1 MVRRDY
7 TSHSFYEVFI
17 SCELLAGMDVFH
29 YFVDEGF
36 ERVHLVFFDCVGVVR
51 RIPVLIDG

>member
-1 MVRRDY
+1 
-7 TSHSFYEVFI
+7 
-17 SCELLAGMDVFH
+17 MDVFH

-36 ERVHLVFFDCVGVVR
+36 ERVHLVLFDCVGVVR